1 MFLPQKYLIN
11 LGSGKLTIFVQKDHM
26 LHKTRGIV
34 LKTTFYGDTGVV
46 VQVFTEKFG
55 IQSYIINGV
64 RKAKAKVNMNMLQ
77 PLHLLEM
84 VVYFKANTGIQRIKE
99 VQPSPVFRS
108 IPYDIIKSTI
118 VMFLNEV
125 LYKSIRQQ
133 HTDEQLFDFIY
144 SSIAWFDE
152 TTDAS
157 INFHLAFLLKLTRY
171 LGFAPSTESKI
182 NQHFF
187 DLQEGAFSS
196 RPPIHPYYMDKT
208 DALIFIALFSVPM
221 EKLQDLQLSKADRR
235 SILNKILLF
244 YTLHTAS
251 FGEIRAH
258 QVLEEVLS

>member
-1 MFLPQKYLIN
+1 
-11 LGSGKLTIFVQKDHM
+11 M

-46 VQVFTEKFG
+46 VQIFTEKFG
-55 IQSYIINGV
+55 IQSYLINGV
-64 RKAKAKVNMNMLQ
+64 RKPKAKVNINILQ

-84 VVYFKANTGIQRIKE
+84 VVYFKANTSIQRVKE
-99 VQPSPVFRS
+99 LQSSPIFRS

-133 HTDEQLFDFIY
+133 HTDTHLFDFIY
-144 SSIAWFDE
+144 NSIAWFDE
-152 TTDAS
+152 AQDAS
-157 INFHLAFLLKLTRY
+157 INFHLAFLLKLSRY
-171 LGFAPSTESKI
+171 LGFAPSTEIKSTE
-182 NQHFF
+182 HYF

-196 RPPIHPYYMDKT
+196 RLPVHPYYMDKE
-208 DALIFIALFSVPM
+208 DAEIFIALFTTPLD
-221 EKLQDLQLSKADRR
+221 KLDQVNLTKSTRR
-235 SILNKILLF
+235 SILNKILVF

>member
-1 MFLPQKYLIN
+1 
-11 LGSGKLTIFVQKDHM
+11 M

-46 VQVFTEKFG
+46 VQIFTEKFG
-55 IQSYIINGV
+55 IQSYLINGV
-64 RKAKAKVNMNMLQ
+64 RKPKAKVNINILQ

-84 VVYFKANTGIQRIKE
+84 VVYFKANTSIQRVKE
-99 VQPSPVFRS
+99 LQSSPIFRS

-133 HTDEQLFDFIY
+133 HTDEHLFDFIY
-144 SSIAWFDE
+144 NSIAWFDE
-152 TTDAS
+152 AQDAS
-157 INFHLAFLLKLTRY
+157 INFHLAFLLKLSRY
-171 LGFAPSTESKI
+171 LGFAPSTETKSTE
-182 NQHFF
+182 HYF

-196 RPPIHPYYMDKT
+196 RLPVHPYYMDKE
-208 DALIFIALFSVPM
+208 DAVIFIALFTTPLD
-221 EKLQDLQLSKADRR
+221 KLDQVNLTKSTRR
-235 SILNKILLF
+235 SILNKILVF

>member
-1 MFLPQKYLIN
+1 
-11 LGSGKLTIFVQKDHM
+11 M

-46 VQVFTEKFG
+46 VQVFTQKFG
-55 IQSYIINGV
+55 IQSYLINGV
-64 RKAKAKVNMNMLQ
+64 RKPKAKVNLNMLQ
-77 PLHLLEM
+77 PLHMLEM

-99 VQPSPVFRS
+99 LQSAPVFRS

-144 SSIAWFDE
+144 NSIAWFDE
-152 TTDAS
+152 ASNAS
-157 INFHLAFLLKLTRY
+157 INFHLAFLLKLSRY
-171 LGFAPSTESKI
+171 LGFAPSTEMKS
-182 NQHFF
+182 NQNFF
-187 DLQEGAFSS
+187 DLQEGAFCS
-196 RPPIHPYYMDKT
+196 RPPLHPYYMDKA
-208 DALIFIALFSVPM
+208 DAEILIALFLTPYD
-221 EKLQDLQLSKADRR
+221 KLDQINLTKIIRR
-235 SILNKILLF
+235 SILNKILVF

-251 FGEIRAH
+251 FGEIHAH